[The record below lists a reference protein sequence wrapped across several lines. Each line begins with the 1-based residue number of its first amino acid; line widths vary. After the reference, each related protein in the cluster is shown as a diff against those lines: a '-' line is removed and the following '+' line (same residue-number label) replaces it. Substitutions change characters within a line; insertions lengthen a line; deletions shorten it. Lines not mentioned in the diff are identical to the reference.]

1 MPENPYRAPTRE
13 ELDRAVEQAKHGN
26 FEPLLGFYVVTPD
39 WSRAIDESGR
49 YFSFPIPFD
58 AKAVR
63 ESARVRPDLAN
74 QVRRTASGHTFSRGG
89 AMRMPAKWGS
99 GHE

>member
-1 MPENPYRAPTRE
+1 MSDYSSVMELSEEAPIKVRHWRVPVGTGFLRFPE
-13 ELDRAVEQAKHGN
+13 
-26 FEPLLGFYVVTPD
+26 
-39 WSRAIDESGR
+39 
-49 YFSFPIPFD
+49 PFN